1 MANNEDALQRQL
13 QEELNHEVM
22 QRQETL
28 ISGRLDILEQRFPAK
43 ERSEARRRVVEDSKE
58 EEDLK
63 QNEFDSDPIIDGPRR
78 GE

>member
-1 MANNEDALQRQL
+1 
-13 QEELNHEVM
+13 
-22 QRQETL
+22 ETL
-28 ISGRLDILEQRFPAK
+28 ISGRLDILEQRFQAK